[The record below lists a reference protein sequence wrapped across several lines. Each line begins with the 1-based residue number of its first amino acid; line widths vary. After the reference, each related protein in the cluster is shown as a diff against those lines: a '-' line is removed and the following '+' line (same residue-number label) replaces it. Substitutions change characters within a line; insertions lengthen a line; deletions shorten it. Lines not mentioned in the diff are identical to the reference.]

1 MILSAP
7 VSFKLAKLLK
17 RKKYKN
23 TTPNKLSRPYY
34 NHLGVLNGD
43 MTEYITAYIAKKNT
57 KHLLS
62 IDAPTIGEV
71 IDWLFEEC
79 GIWVSVKT
87 IKWNYEHNTIR
98 FNYNIVKFN
107 DKNPSNIINVVYKFN
122 TPTEA
127 YENAITY
134 CLNKLI
140 KNGKK
145 I

>member
-23 TTPNKLSRPYY
+23 TTPNKLLRPYY

-71 IDWLFEEC
+71 VDWLFDEHK
-79 GIWVSVKT
+79 IWLVVDITIDDNWVFSLYNCT
-87 IKWNYEHNTIR
+87 IKRNSEIPTNDEYWYDCPKKSYE
-98 FNYNIVKFN
+98 
-107 DKNPSNIINVVYKFN
+107 
-122 TPTEA
+122 A
-127 YENAITY
+127 AITY

-140 KNGKK
+140 KNRKK

>member
-17 RKKYKN
+17 RKRYKN

-62 IDAPTIGEV
+62 IDAPTIGEIV
-71 IDWLFEEC
+71 DWLFEEYK
-79 GIWVSVKT
+79 IW
-87 IKWNYEHNTIR
+87 I
-98 FNYNIVKFN
+98 
-107 DKNPSNIINVVYKFN
+107 IINIDIRNRWYFELYNLKDKRNAEILIDNEYYFN
-122 TPTEA
+122 SPIKSYEA
-127 YENAITY
+127 AITY